1 MLTVIDIERVTAV
14 LLLDGWH
21 FIQPRSFSVGPYAF
35 GEDDR
40 AQNGYF
46 FSKIDQ
52 LSREMQYF
60 AGPIDC
66 VMSVRY
72 AIPTEVDADDGDENA
87 EVF

>member
-1 MLTVIDIERVTAV
+1 MPTVIDVERVTVV

-21 FIQPRSFSVGPYAF
+21 FIQPKSFSIGPYAF
-35 GEDDR
+35 GENDR
-40 AQNGYF
+40 PQNGYF
-46 FSKIDQ
+46 FAKVDQ
-52 LSREMQYF
+52 ISREMQYF

-72 AIPTEVDADDGDENA
+72 AIPTEPDPGDAGEDV